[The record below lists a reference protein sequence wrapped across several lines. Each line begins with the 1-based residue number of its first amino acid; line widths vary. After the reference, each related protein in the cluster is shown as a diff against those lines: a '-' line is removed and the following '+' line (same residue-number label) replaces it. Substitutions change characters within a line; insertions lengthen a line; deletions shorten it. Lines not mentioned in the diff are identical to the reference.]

1 MQETIVTVEHLDA
14 RFGSNQVL
22 RGVSARFRTGEISVI
37 LGASGSGKTTILK
50 HILGLMPIQS
60 GRVEIFGRELNSL
73 PDAEFDEIRT
83 RLGMLFQ
90 EGALLNSISVASN
103 TRVPIEQHT
112 DLPDHLMD
120 HMVMSKLR
128 LVGLEKAAHIL
139 PNELSG
145 GMRKRASLARALALD
160 PELLLCD
167 EPSSGLDPL
176 TSESLDKLLIQL
188 KDALG
193 MTMIVISHDISSVR
207 RVADRVFFLHKGEIL
222 FEGPMREAESSDIPE
237 LRRYFE
243 AS

>member
-1 MQETIVTVEHLDA
+1 MVTVKNLDA

-22 RGVSARFRTGEISVI
+22 SGVSASFMRGEISVI

-50 HILGLMPIQS
+50 HILGLMPIQKGS
-60 GRVEIFGRELNSL
+60 IEIFGRELGSL
-73 PDAEFDEIRT
+73 SAADYNGIRT

-112 DLPDHLMD
+112 ELPDHIMD

-128 LVGLEKAAHIL
+128 LVGLEKAAHTL

-176 TSESLDKLLIQL
+176 TSESLDNLLIQL

-222 FEGPMREAESSDIPE
+222 FDGPMREAESSDIPE

>member
-1 MQETIVTVEHLDA
+1 MQEPIVRVEGLDA
-14 RFGSNQVL
+14 RFGTNQVL
-22 RGVSARFRTGEISVI
+22 KGVSASFKQGEISVI

-50 HILGLMPIQS
+50 HVLGLMPIQH
-60 GRVEIFGRELNSL
+60 GTIEIFGRDLEDLSDN
-73 PDAEFDEIRT
+73 DFNEMKT

-112 DLPDHLMD
+112 KLPDHLMD

-128 LVGLEKAAHIL
+128 LVGLEKAANTL

-160 PELLLCD
+160 PDLLLCD

-176 TSESLDKLLIQL
+176 TSESLDKLLI
-188 KDALG
+188 
-193 MTMIVISHDISSVR
+193 
-207 RVADRVFFLHKGEIL
+207 E
-222 FEGPMREAESSDIPE
+222 P
-237 LRRYFE
+237 
-243 AS
+243 